1 MAFNRETH
9 KFYGE
14 QNESEAKPKDNGLSN
29 LSSSTASPVLNP
41 TQKQLPAYNRFL
53 YYVYSQSLKSAVVFT
68 ASDLRSCVGYKN

>member
-1 MAFNRETH
+1 MRTYVLRISHVTLMAFNRETH

-41 TQKQLPAYNRFL
+41 TQKQLPAYNRFCII
-53 YYVYSQSLKSAVVFT
+53 STLKA
-68 ASDLRSCVGYKN
+68 